1 MTRVKKKLFF
11 STMTVVVAL
20 LFGCSHKTLTVF
32 FDGVPDGIDG
42 HKVKEKKP
50 EKKDEPVKQMLLADN
65 SSNQGNSQ
73 HPPFATKKCRVC
85 HDPDRRGFM
94 IETQP
99 GLCYHC
105 HESIKGKFEHGPV
118 ASGNCTACHSPHSS
132 DNPKLLVQV
141 GQALCLNCHDAELL
155 ILTPAHDTIGHLP
168 CTKCHNP
175 HGGNKRY
182 FLN

>member
-1 MTRVKKKLFF
+1 MTRVKMNLFF
-11 STMTVVVAL
+11 SVMTIAVAL
-20 LFGCSHKTLTVF
+20 LLGCSHKTLTVF
-32 FDGVPDGIDG
+32 FDGVPDGVDAQR
-42 HKVKEKKP
+42 VKAKKP
-50 EKKDEPVKQMLLADN
+50 EKKEEPVKLLQLADN
-65 SSNQGNSQ
+65 SVLASNSS

-85 HDPDRRGFM
+85 HDPDRKGFM

-105 HESIKGKFEHGPV
+105 HEVIRGKFEHGPV
-118 ASGNCTACHSPHSS
+118 VSGNCTACHSPHSS

-141 GQALCLNCHDAELL
+141 GQALCMTCHDPEVLES
-155 ILTPAHDTIGHLP
+155 TPAHDTIGKSP
-168 CTKCHNP
+168 CTNCHNP